1 MIEHVKA
8 THQQTRYYNTQLV
21 LRTIFD
27 HGPISRAEVA
37 RLTKLT
43 PASTSQM
50 VAELL
55 EDGLVA
61 EEKTAPQEAAPGRR
75 GRRPRMLQVAADGR
89 HMVAIRLAIHEF
101 HGAIL
106 NMRGEFV
113 CTKTIPIGEERG
125 DQAVDRIL
133 DLLDELFKELAH
145 PLLGIGIASAG
156 IVDPVEGVVRRSVF
170 FDWNDLSLGSLLQE
184 RYGAPAYVAN
194 ASQTA
199 ALAEYLF
206 SDSPRERNLAVV
218 RVGQDVGVGLIM
230 EGQLFVGDGFGA
242 GELGHL
248 VVEEGGELC
257 RCGNRGCLETLVSR
271 HAITRQARALAAAHP
286 DTILAH
292 ELQSGHEFGLNAVLS
307 AYRQGD
313 PWAAEIVEASA
324 IHLGK
329 AIASIVTVTN
339 VQRVLLSGSVT
350 QFGAKWLATIR
361 ETMMRYAIPD
371 LARQTAVEIAEHGAD
386 AVILGAAALL
396 MSRELG
402 LTLSVRR

>member
-1 MIEHVKA
+1 MIEHEKA
-8 THQQTRYYNTQLV
+8 THQQTRNYNKQLV

-27 HGPISRAEVA
+27 RGPVSRAEVA

-43 PASTSQM
+43 PVSTSQM
-50 VAELL
+50 VSELL
-55 EDGLVA
+55 EEGLVA
-61 EEKTAPQEAAPGRR
+61 EEEIVPEEVTPGRR

-89 HMVAIRLAIHEF
+89 HMVAIRLAVHEF
-101 HGAIL
+101 RGAIL

-113 CTKTIPIGEERG
+113 CTKTIPILEERG
-125 DQAVDRIL
+125 GEAVYRIL
-133 DLLDELFKELAH
+133 DLLDDLFKQLAR
-145 PLLGIGIASAG
+145 PLLGIGVASPG

-170 FDWNDLSLGSLLQE
+170 FDWNNLALGSLLQE

-206 SDSPRERNLAVV
+206 SVSPRERNLAVV
-218 RVGQDVGVGLIM
+218 RVGQDVGVGLIL
-230 EGQLFVGDGFGA
+230 EGQLYVGDGFGA

-248 VVEEGGELC
+248 VVEEDGELC

-271 HAITRQARALAAAHP
+271 QAIVRRARALAEAHP
-286 DTILAH
+286 DSILAR
-292 ELQSGHEFGLNAVLS
+292 ELETAYEVGLDAVLA
-307 AYRQGD
+307 AYRKGD
-313 PWAAEIVEASA
+313 PWAAEIAGSTAVQ
-324 IHLGK
+324 LGK
-329 AIASIVTVTN
+329 AIAGIVTLTN
-339 VQRVLLSGSVT
+339 VQRILFAGSVT
-350 QFGAKWLATIR
+350 QFGEKWLATIS
-361 ETMMRYAIPD
+361 ETMTRHAIPD

-402 LTLSVRR
+402 LTLSVR